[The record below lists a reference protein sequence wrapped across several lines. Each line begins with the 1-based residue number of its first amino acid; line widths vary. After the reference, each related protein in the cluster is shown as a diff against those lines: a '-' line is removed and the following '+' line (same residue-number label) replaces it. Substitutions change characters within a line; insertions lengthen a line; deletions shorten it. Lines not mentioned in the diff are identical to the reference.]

1 MRGFSLFLRQQTKG
15 FNMGIGMAKNGSSIC
30 VHLIIVNI
38 LIFGAARLLPRIGI
52 DLYEPF
58 GLHYWLGTDFKP
70 YQFVTYMFL
79 HDPSSIIHILCNMFN
94 LYMFGP
100 IIERTLGKN
109 KFLIYY
115 FVTGIGAGI
124 VQQLAWAYD
133 IAPFTNE
140 ITKIVEGGVNF
151 PLNVGGGIEF
161 GSVGEV
167 TTFANDFYNTHITVG
182 ASGAIFALLLA
193 FGMFYPNQPL
203 FIMFIPIPIK
213 AKYMVIGYAL
223 LELFCGVNKFS
234 FDNVAHFAHL
244 GGLLFGLILIL
255 YWRHANKRRIQ

>member
-1 MRGFSLFLRQQTKG
+1 MD
-15 FNMGIGMAKNGSSIC
+15 KNGSSIC
-30 VHLIIVNI
+30 IHLIIINV
-38 LIFGAARLLPRIGI
+38 LFFGAAHLLPKIDI
-52 DLYEPF
+52 DLYGLL
-58 GLHYWLGTDFKP
+58 GLHYWSGTDFKP

-79 HDPSSIIHILCNMFN
+79 HDPNSIVHILCNMFN

-100 IIERTLGKN
+100 IIERTLGRN

-124 VQQLAWAYD
+124 VQQLAWTYD
-133 IAPFTNE
+133 LIPFTTE
-140 ITKIVEGGVNF
+140 IKQLIESGVN
-151 PLNVGGGIEF
+151 PPINLGNGQIL
-161 GSVGEV
+161 STIGEV
-167 TTFANDFYNTHITVG
+167 NAFANDFYNRHLTIG
-182 ASGAIFALLLA
+182 ASGAVFALLLA

-203 FIMFIPIPIK
+203 FLMFIPIPIK

-223 LELFCGVNKFS
+223 LELFCGVKNFS

-255 YWRHANKRRIQ
+255 YWKKKNVRRIG